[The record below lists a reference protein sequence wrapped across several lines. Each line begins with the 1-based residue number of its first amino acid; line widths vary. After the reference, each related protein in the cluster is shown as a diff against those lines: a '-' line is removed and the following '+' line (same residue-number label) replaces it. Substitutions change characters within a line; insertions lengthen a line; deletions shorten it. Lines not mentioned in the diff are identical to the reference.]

1 MRRMKKSFLLAI
13 ATLCA
18 TMTFAITPQE
28 LADSL
33 NVFASERAYLGKVKV
48 SDIQIDE
55 KNITVT
61 TCNRLSCISL
71 TPQEITQLKESV
83 RQWVGGAPTATVSII
98 SDGKELDEWVTALY
112 KKRDKKLQYKPAS
125 AKYPLVHNASQPYS
139 AKQGLDGK
147 HIALWGSHGI
157 YYVQAY
163 RMWKW
168 QRARLWTTIEDL
180 YTSSYTMPFL
190 VPMLENAGAVVLQ
203 PRERDTQLNEVIV
216 DDSRLATGIAPAEGS
231 GWGRPLKP
239 LLEGDNPFAMGGYST
254 VKSTARYTP
263 DLPEAGEYAVYVSYK
278 SLPKS
283 NPQAEY
289 TVVHKGISTTYHV
302 NQQMGGGT
310 WIYLGTFDFGTDG
323 NSNYVAL
330 THKGKHI
337 TTTDAIKFGGGWGSV
352 ARYPHPEIGHDDFY
366 TKKDTHSQ
374 EVVTDST
381 SHKEMQVF
389 ATTSGYPRYIEG
401 ARYWLQYAGIP
412 DSVYNYTGSKN
423 DYTDDFSCRGRWVN
437 YLAGGSAAYPDGPGL
452 NIPVNMSV
460 AFHSDAGCYPTDKL
474 VGTFMFYTITGD
486 DKETTYPAGGDRICN
501 RDFADYI
508 QTQIVEDIRQTM
520 MPTWQKRH
528 LMQKS
533 MSETRNPKVPS
544 TIIELLSHH
553 NYYDM
558 TFGLDPKFKFI
569 VSRAIY
575 KGMLRFI
582 HQTTGTPYVV
592 QPLPVQQMNVTY
604 ANNDSLQIRWA
615 ERVDS
620 LEPTATPSYYVLY
633 TRTSQLKDG
642 EWQTTDWDNGV
653 VVKQNNATLPIQ
665 RGVKYDFMVRAGN
678 NGGVSMPSEVMS
690 AYIDPAYNNNLALI
704 INGFHRVDS
713 PEMFGIDSVTG
724 GVVPGSFAV
733 SYGKEISFLGEQFD
747 YDRTNMW
754 ESDDDCGF
762 GMCYAD
768 KQKEVNIGNTFDYP
782 SMHGKTLARMGVS
795 YVSSSINAIES
806 LQSYTLVDIIMGKQ
820 KGEKTDTIGC
830 IPPHLRNAI
839 QAYTNQGGKILLTG
853 SYIASDMRHTCD
865 TAFTHNVLHY
875 RYKTEK
881 ASTCGRINFQYD
893 ILPTKQYE
901 YYTKPN
907 PQVIEC
913 EWPDGIEPMTGGVR
927 IARYDDTYVNA
938 GVAYG
943 DDKNRMIILP
953 FMLESVKDFDA
964 LYSDCINWLLH
975 P

>member
-1 MRRMKKSFLLAI
+1 MKRAFLIAI
-13 ATLCA
+13 AALCA
-18 TMTFAITPQE
+18 TLAFAITPQE

-33 NVFASERAYLGKVKV
+33 SVFASERAYVGKVKV
-48 SDIQIDE
+48 SDIQMDE

-61 TCNRLSCISL
+61 TCNRLASISL
-71 TPQEITQLKESV
+71 TPEEITTLKESV
-83 RQWVGGAPTATVSII
+83 RQWVGGAPTAQVHIF

-112 KKRDKKLQYKPAS
+112 KKRDKKLQYKAVS
-125 AKYPLVHNASQPYS
+125 AKYPLVHNISQPCS
-139 AKQGLDGK
+139 AQQGLDGK

-180 YTSSYTMPFL
+180 YTSSYTSTFL

-203 PRERDTQLNEVIV
+203 PRERDTQLHEVII
-216 DDSRLATGIAPAEGS
+216 DDSQLSEGITPAEGS
-231 GWGRPLKP
+231 GWGRPIKP

-254 VKSTARYTP
+254 VNNQARYTP
-263 DLPEAGEYAVYVSYK
+263 NLPEAGEYAVYVSYK

-310 WIYLGTFDFGTDG
+310 WIYLGTFDFGTDV
-323 NSNYVAL
+323 NSNYVTL
-330 THKGKHI
+330 THKGKHT

-352 ARYPHPEIGHDDFY
+352 ARYPHPEIGDDDFY

-374 EVVTDST
+374 EVVTDS
-381 SHKEMQVF
+381 SKHIANQAF

-474 VGTFMFYTITGD
+474 VGTFMFYTLYDD

-501 RDFADYI
+501 RDYADYI

-528 LMQKS
+528 LMHKS

-592 QPLPVQQMNVTY
+592 QPLPVQEMNISYT
-604 ANNDSLQIRWA
+604 NNDTLNIRWA
-615 ERVDS
+615 ERVDR
-620 LEPTATPSYYVLY
+620 LEPTATPTYYILY

-642 EWQTTDWDNGV
+642 EWIASDWDNGV
-653 VVKQNNATLPIQ
+653 KVKNPKAAIAIK

-678 NGGVSMPSEVMS
+678 NGGVSLPSEVMS
-690 AYIDPAYNNNLALI
+690 AYIAPDYDDNLALI
-704 INGFHRVDS
+704 INGFHRVDA
-713 PEMFGIDSVTG
+713 PDMFGIDSITG
-724 GVVPGSFAV
+724 GVIPGSYAV

-762 GMCYAD
+762 GMCHAD

-782 SMHGKTLARMGVS
+782 SMHGKVLAQMDIS
-795 YVSSSINAIES
+795 YVSSSVDAIES
-806 LQSYTLVDIIMGKQ
+806 LEPYTLVDIIMGKQ

-830 IPPHLRNAI
+830 IPMHLREAI
-839 QAYTNQGGKILLTG
+839 NSYTHQGGKILLTG

-865 TAFTHNVLHY
+865 TAWTHNTMHY

-881 ASTCGRINFQYD
+881 ASTCGRINFQYN
-893 ILPTKQYE
+893 ILPTQQYE

-938 GVAYG
+938 GVAYQ
-943 DDKNRMIILP
+943 DDLNRMIILP
-953 FMLESVKDFDA
+953 FMLESVKDFNG
-964 LYSDCINWLLH
+964 LYSECIKWLISL
-975 P
+975 

>member
-1 MRRMKKSFLLAI
+1 MMKNTLIFLFSL
-13 ATLCA
+13 LCVGA
-18 TMTFAITPQE
+18 YAITPEE

-33 NVFASERAYLGKVKV
+33 TNYASQHAYLGKVKV
-48 SDIQIDE
+48 SDIQMDE
-55 KNITVT
+55 KNIIVT

-71 TPQEITQLKESV
+71 TPAQITQLKDSV
-83 RQWVGGAPTATVSII
+83 RTWVGGAKDASVQII
-98 SDGKELDEWVTALY
+98 SDGKELNEWVTALY
-112 KKRDKKLQYKPAS
+112 RKRSKNLQYKMAT
-125 AKYPLVHNASQPYS
+125 AKYPLVRNASQPYS
-139 AKQGLDGK
+139 AEQGLDGK

-157 YYVQAY
+157 YYVQTY

-180 YTSSYTMPFL
+180 YTSSYTRNFL

-203 PRERDTQLNEVIV
+203 PRERDTQLHEVII
-216 DDSRLATGIAPAEGS
+216 DDADLITGLTPNPGK
-231 GWGRPLKP
+231 GWGRPSAP
-239 LLEGDNPFAMGGYST
+239 LLEGHNPFEMGHYST
-254 VKSTARYTP
+254 VNNHVQYTP
-263 DLPEAGEYAVYVSYK
+263 NLPEPGEYAVYVSYK

-283 NPQAEY
+283 NPKAEY

-310 WIYLGTFDFGTDG
+310 WIYLGTFDFGTDV
-323 NSNYVAL
+323 NSNYVTL
-330 THKGKHI
+330 SHKGKHI

-366 TKKDTHSQ
+366 TKKDTHSREQ
-374 EVVTDST
+374 ITDST
-381 SHKEMQVF
+381 SHIEMQVL

-437 YLAGGSAAYPDGPGL
+437 YLAGGSDAYKDGPGL

-460 AFHSDAGCYPTDKL
+460 AFHSDAGCHPTDKL
-474 VGTFMFYTITGD
+474 VGTLVVYTDFDD
-486 DKETTYPAGGDRICN
+486 DKQTTYPAGGDRICN

-508 QTQIVEDIRQTM
+508 QTQIVEDIRQTV

-528 LMQKS
+528 LWRHS
-533 MSETRNPKVPS
+533 LSESRNPKVPS
-544 TIIELLSHH
+544 MLIELLSHH

-582 HQTTGTPYVV
+582 HQTTGTPFVV
-592 QPLPVQQMNVTY
+592 QPLPVQQMRVDYT
-604 ANNDSLQIRWA
+604 AGDTIQLRWA
-615 ERVDS
+615 EREDR
-620 LEPTATPSYYVLY
+620 LEPTAKPSYYVLY
-633 TRTSQLKDG
+633 TRTSQRKNG
-642 EWQTTDWDNGV
+642 QWVTTDWDNGV
-653 VVKQNNATLPIQ
+653 KLAQTHLSMPIQ

-678 NGGVSMPSEVMS
+678 NGGVSMPSEVLS
-690 AYIDPAYNNNLALI
+690 TYIDPAFNNDLALI
-704 INGFHRVDS
+704 INGFHRVDG
-713 PEMFGIDSVTG
+713 PEMFGVDSITG
-724 GVVPGSFAV
+724 GVVPGSYAV
-733 SYGKEISFLGEQFD
+733 SYGKEISFLGEQLD

-762 GMCYAD
+762 GMCQAD
-768 KQKEVNIGNTFDYP
+768 YQKAVNIGNTFDYP
-782 SMHGKTLARMGVS
+782 CLHGQTLANMGIS
-795 YVSSSINAIES
+795 YVSSSIHAIDS
-806 LQSYTLVDIIMGKQ
+806 LSPYKLVDIIMGKQ

-830 IPPHLRNAI
+830 IPLALRQAI
-839 QAYTNQGGKILLTG
+839 TQYTEQGGKILLSG
-853 SYIASDMRHTCD
+853 SYIASDMRHDAD
-865 TAFTHNVLHY
+865 TAWTHNVMHY

-881 ASTCGRINFQYD
+881 ATNSGRINFQYN

-907 PQVIEC
+907 PHVIEC
-913 EWPDGIEPMTGGVR
+913 EWPDGIEPMIGGMR
-927 IARYDDTYVNA
+927 MARYEDTYVCA
-938 GVAYG
+938 GVAYQ

-964 LYSDCINWLLH
+964 LYAECVKWLMQ
-975 P
+975 

>member
-1 MRRMKKSFLLAI
+1 MKKTWIIGLLSL
-13 ATLCA
+13 LCVGA
-18 TMTFAITPQE
+18 HAITSQE

-33 NVFASERAYLGKVKV
+33 SVFASERAYVGKVKV
-48 SDIQIDE
+48 SDIQMDE
-55 KNITVT
+55 KNITIT
-61 TCNRLSCISL
+61 TCNRLASISL
-71 TPQEITQLKESV
+71 TPEEIATLKESV
-83 RQWVGGAPTATVSII
+83 RTWVGGAPTAQVNII
-98 SDGKELDEWVTALY
+98 SDDKELEEWVTALY
-112 KKRDKKLQYKPAS
+112 KKRDKKLQYKVAS
-125 AKYPLVHNASQPYS
+125 AKYPLVHNISQPYS
-139 AKQGLDGK
+139 AQQGLDGK

-203 PRERDTQLNEVIV
+203 PRERDTQLHEVIV
-216 DDSRLATGIAPAEGS
+216 DDSQLATGITPAEGA
-231 GWGRPLKP
+231 GWGQPLKP
-239 LLEGDNPFAMGGYST
+239 LLEGDNPFTMGGYST
-254 VKSTARYTP
+254 VNTSARYTP
-263 DLPEAGEYAVYVSYK
+263 TLPEAGEYAVYVSYK

-310 WIYLGTFDFGTDG
+310 WIYLGTFDFGTDV
-323 NSNYVAL
+323 NSNYVTL
-330 THKGKHI
+330 THKGKRI

-352 ARYPHPEIGHDDFY
+352 ARYPHPEIGDDDFY

-374 EVVTDST
+374 EEVTDST
-381 SHKEMQVF
+381 RHKEMQVF

-474 VGTFMFYTITGD
+474 VGTFMFYTLYDD

-501 RDFADYI
+501 RDYADYI
-508 QTQIVEDIRQTM
+508 QTQIVEDIRHTM

-528 LMQKS
+528 LMHKS

-592 QPLPVQQMNVTY
+592 QPLPVQQMNISYT
-604 ANNDSLQIRWA
+604 NNDSLYIRWA
-615 ERVDS
+615 ERVDR
-620 LEPTATPSYYVLY
+620 LEPTATPTYYILY
-633 TRTSQLKDG
+633 TRTSQLRNG
-642 EWQTTDWDNGV
+642 EWVTSDWDNGV
-653 VVKQNNATLPIQ
+653 RVNTPDAAIAIQ

-678 NGGVSMPSEVMS
+678 NGGVSLPSETLS
-690 AYIDPAYNNNLALI
+690 AYIAPDHNNDLALI
-704 INGFHRVDS
+704 INGFHRVDA
-713 PEMFGIDSVTG
+713 PEMFGIDSITG
-724 GVVPGSFAV
+724 GVVPGSYAV

-762 GMCYAD
+762 GMCHAD

-782 SMHGKTLARMGVS
+782 SMHGKVLAQMGLS
-795 YVSSSINAIES
+795 YVSSSIDAIGS
-806 LQSYTLVDIIMGKQ
+806 LAPYTLVDIIMGKQ
-820 KGEKTDTIGC
+820 KGEKNDTIGC
-830 IPPHLRNAI
+830 IPMHLREAI
-839 QAYTNQGGKILLTG
+839 NAYTHQGGKILLTG

-881 ASTCGRINFQYD
+881 ASTCGRINFQYN
-893 ILPTKQYE
+893 ILPTQQYE

-938 GVAYG
+938 GVAYQ
-943 DDKNRMIILP
+943 DDNNRMIILP
-953 FMLESVKDFDA
+953 FMIESVKDFSG
-964 LYSDCINWLLH
+964 LYSECIKWLLVN

>member
-1 MRRMKKSFLLAI
+1 MKRAFLIAI
-13 ATLCA
+13 AALCA

-33 NVFASERAYLGKVKV
+33 SVFTSERAYVGKVKV
-48 SDIQIDE
+48 SDIQMDE

-61 TCNRLSCISL
+61 TCNRLASISL
-71 TPQEITQLKESV
+71 TPEEITTLKESV
-83 RQWVGGAPTATVSII
+83 RQWVGGAPTAQVHIF

-112 KKRDKKLQYKPAS
+112 KKRDKKLQYKAVS
-125 AKYPLVHNASQPYS
+125 AKYPLVHNISQPYS
-139 AKQGLDGK
+139 AQQGLDGK

-180 YTSSYTMPFL
+180 YTSSYTSTFL

-203 PRERDTQLNEVIV
+203 PRERDTQLHEVII
-216 DDSRLATGIAPAEGS
+216 DDSQLSEGITPAEGS
-231 GWGRPLKP
+231 GWGRPIKP

-254 VKSTARYTP
+254 VKNQARYTP
-263 DLPEAGEYAVYVSYK
+263 NLPEAGEYAVYVSYK

-289 TVVHKGISTTYHV
+289 TVVHKGINTTYHV

-310 WIYLGTFDFGTDG
+310 WIYLGTFDFGTDV
-323 NSNYVAL
+323 NSNYVTL
-330 THKGKHI
+330 THKGKHT
-337 TTTDAIKFGGGWGSV
+337 TTTDAIKFGGGLGSV
-352 ARYPHPEIGHDDFY
+352 ARYPHPEIGDDDFY

-374 EVVTDST
+374 EVVTDS
-381 SHKEMQVF
+381 SKHIANQAF

-474 VGTFMFYTITGD
+474 VGTFMFYTLYDD

-501 RDFADYI
+501 RDYADYI

-528 LMQKS
+528 LMHKS

-592 QPLPVQQMNVTY
+592 QPLPVQEMNISYT
-604 ANNDSLQIRWA
+604 NNDTLNIRWA
-615 ERVDS
+615 ERVDR
-620 LEPTATPSYYVLY
+620 LEPTATPTYYILY

-642 EWQTTDWDNGV
+642 EWIASDWDNGV
-653 VVKQNNATLPIQ
+653 KVKNPKAAIAIK

-678 NGGVSMPSEVMS
+678 NGGVSLPSETLS
-690 AYIDPAYNNNLALI
+690 AYIAPDYKNDLALI
-704 INGFHRVDS
+704 INSFQRVDA
-713 PEMFGIDSVTG
+713 PDMFGIDSITG
-724 GVVPGSFAV
+724 GVIPGSYAV

-762 GMCYAD
+762 GMCHAD

-782 SMHGKTLARMGVS
+782 SMHGNVLAQMGIS
-795 YVSSSINAIES
+795 YVSSSVDAIES
-806 LQSYTLVDIIMGKQ
+806 LEPYTIVDIIMGKQ

-830 IPPHLRNAI
+830 IPMHLREAI
-839 QAYTNQGGKILLTG
+839 NSYTHQGGKILFTG

-865 TAFTHNVLHY
+865 TAWTHNTMHY

-881 ASTCGRINFQYD
+881 ASTCGRINFQYN
-893 ILPTKQYE
+893 ILPTQQYE

-938 GVAYG
+938 GVAYQ
-943 DDKNRMIILP
+943 DDLNRMIILP
-953 FMLESVKDFDA
+953 FMLESVKDFNG
-964 LYSDCINWLLH
+964 LYSECIKWLISL
-975 P
+975 

>member
-1 MRRMKKSFLLAI
+1 MKRAFLIAI
-13 ATLCA
+13 AALCA

-33 NVFASERAYLGKVKV
+33 SVFASERAYVGKVKV
-48 SDIQIDE
+48 SDIQMDE

-61 TCNRLSCISL
+61 TCNRLASISL
-71 TPQEITQLKESV
+71 TPEEITTLKESV
-83 RQWVGGAPTATVSII
+83 RQWVGGAPTAQVHIF

-112 KKRDKKLQYKPAS
+112 RKRDKKLQYKVAS
-125 AKYPLVHNASQPYS
+125 AKYPLVHNISQPYS
-139 AKQGLDGK
+139 AQQGLDGK

-180 YTSSYTMPFL
+180 YTSSYTSTFL

-203 PRERDTQLNEVIV
+203 PRERDTQLHEVII
-216 DDSRLATGIAPAEGS
+216 DDSQLSEGITPAEGS
-231 GWGRPLKP
+231 GWGRPIKS

-254 VKSTARYTP
+254 VNNQARYTP
-263 DLPEAGEYAVYVSYK
+263 NLSEAGEYAVYVSYK

-310 WIYLGTFDFGTDG
+310 WIYLGTFDFGTDV
-323 NSNYVAL
+323 NSNYVTL
-330 THKGKHI
+330 THKGKHT

-352 ARYPHPEIGHDDFY
+352 ARYPHPEIGDDDFY

-374 EVVTDST
+374 EVVTDS
-381 SHKEMQVF
+381 SKHIANQAF

-412 DSVYNYTGSKN
+412 DSIYNYTGSKN

-474 VGTFMFYTITGD
+474 VGTFMFYTLYDD

-501 RDFADYI
+501 RDYADYI

-528 LMQKS
+528 LMHKS

-592 QPLPVQQMNVTY
+592 QPLPVQEMNISYT
-604 ANNDSLQIRWA
+604 NNDTLNIRWA
-615 ERVDS
+615 ERVDR
-620 LEPTATPSYYVLY
+620 LEPTATPTYYILY

-642 EWQTTDWDNGV
+642 EWIASDWDNGV
-653 VVKQNNATLPIQ
+653 KVKNPKAAIAIK

-678 NGGVSMPSEVMS
+678 NGGVSLPSETLS
-690 AYIDPAYNNNLALI
+690 AYIAPDYKNDLALI
-704 INGFHRVDS
+704 INGFHRVDA
-713 PEMFGIDSVTG
+713 PDMFGIDSITG
-724 GVVPGSFAV
+724 GVIPGSYAV

-762 GMCYAD
+762 GMCHAD

-782 SMHGKTLARMGVS
+782 SMHGNVLAQMGIS
-795 YVSSSINAIES
+795 YVSSSVDAIES
-806 LQSYTLVDIIMGKQ
+806 LEPYTLVDIIMGKQ

-830 IPPHLRNAI
+830 IPMHLREAI
-839 QAYTNQGGKILLTG
+839 NSYTHQGGKILLTG

-865 TAFTHNVLHY
+865 TAWTHNTMHY

-881 ASTCGRINFQYD
+881 ASTCGRINFQYN
-893 ILPTKQYE
+893 ILPTQQYE

-938 GVAYG
+938 GVAYQ
-943 DDKNRMIILP
+943 DDLNRMIILP
-953 FMLESVKDFDA
+953 FMLESVKDFNG
-964 LYSDCINWLLH
+964 LYSECIKWLISL
-975 P
+975 

>member
-1 MRRMKKSFLLAI
+1 MKKSFFLAI
-13 ATLCA
+13 AALCA

-33 NVFASERAYLGKVKV
+33 NVFASQRAYLGKVKV

-55 KNITVT
+55 KNITIN

-71 TPQEITQLKESV
+71 TPEEIAGLKESV
-83 RQWVGGAPTATVSII
+83 RQWVGGAPTAEVQII
-98 SDGKELDEWVTALY
+98 SDGKELNEWVTALY

-125 AKYPLVHNASQPYS
+125 AKYPLVHNASQPYY

-203 PRERDTQLNEVIV
+203 PRERDTQLHEVIV
-216 DDSRLATGIAPAEGS
+216 DDSQLATGITPAEGT

-239 LLEGDNPFAMGGYST
+239 LLEGDNPFMMGGYST
-254 VKSTARYTP
+254 VKSTAQYTP
-263 DLPEAGEYAVYVSYK
+263 NLPEAGEYAVYVSYK

-289 TVVHKGISTTYHV
+289 TVVHKGISTTFHV

-310 WIYLGTFDFGTDG
+310 WIYLGTFDFGTDA
-323 NSNYVAL
+323 NSNYVTL
-330 THKGKHI
+330 THKGKQI

-352 ARYPHPEIGHDDFY
+352 ARYPHPEIGDDDFY

-381 SHKEMQVF
+381 LHIANQVL

-437 YLAGGSAAYPDGPGL
+437 YLAGGSAAYPEGPGL

-460 AFHSDAGCYPTDKL
+460 AFHSDAGCHPTDKL
-474 VGTFMFYTITGD
+474 VGTFMFYTIKD
-486 DKETTYPAGGDRICN
+486 DDQETTYPSGGDRICN
-501 RDFADYI
+501 RDFADYL

-528 LMQKS
+528 LMHKS

-592 QPLPVQQMNVTY
+592 QPLPVQQMNISF
-604 ANNDSLQIRWA
+604 ANNDSLHIRWA
-615 ERVDS
+615 ERVDR
-620 LEPTATPSYYVLY
+620 LEPTATPTYYIVY

-642 EWQTTDWDNGV
+642 QWQTSDWDNGV
-653 VVKQNNATLPIQ
+653 RVSAAEATLPIQ
-665 RGVKYDFMVRAGN
+665 RGVKYDIMVRAGN
-678 NGGVSMPSEVMS
+678 NGGVSMPSEVLS
-690 AYIDPAYNNNLALI
+690 AYIAPQYKNELALI
-704 INGFHRVDS
+704 INGFHRVDA
-713 PEMFGIDSVTG
+713 PDMFGIDSITG
-724 GVVPGSFAV
+724 GVVPGSYAV

-762 GMCYAD
+762 GMCHAD

-782 SMHGKTLARMGVS
+782 SMHGNALAQMGIS
-795 YVSSSINAIES
+795 YVSTSINAIES
-806 LQSYTLVDIIMGKQ
+806 LEPYALVDIIMGKE

-830 IPPHLRNAI
+830 IPMHLRHAI
-839 QAYTNQGGKILLTG
+839 EAYTAEGGKLLLSG
-853 SYIASDMRHTCD
+853 SYIASDMRHSCD

-881 ASTCGRINFQYD
+881 ASTCGRINFQYN

-938 GVAYG
+938 GVAYQ

-953 FMLESVKDFDA
+953 FMLESVKDFPA
-964 LYSDCINWLLH
+964 LYSDCINWLISQ
-975 P
+975 

>member
-1 MRRMKKSFLLAI
+1 MKKSFFLAI
-13 ATLCA
+13 AALCA

-33 NVFASERAYLGKVKV
+33 NVFASQRAYLGKVKV

-55 KNITVT
+55 KNITIN

-71 TPQEITQLKESV
+71 TPEEIAGLKESV
-83 RQWVGGAPTATVSII
+83 RQWVGGAPTAEVQII

-112 KKRDKKLQYKPAS
+112 RKRDKKVQYKPAS

-203 PRERDTQLNEVIV
+203 PRERDTQLHEVII
-216 DDSRLATGIAPAEGS
+216 DDSQLSEGITPSQGA
-231 GWGRPLKP
+231 GWGKPLKP
-239 LLEGDNPFAMGGYST
+239 LLEGDNPFTMGTYST
-254 VKSTARYTP
+254 VNSRAQYTP
-263 DLPEAGEYAVYVSYK
+263 NLPEEGEYAVYVSYK

-289 TVVHKGISTTYHV
+289 TVVHKGISTTYRV

-310 WIYLGTFDFGTDG
+310 WIYLGTFDFGTDA
-323 NSNYVAL
+323 NSNYVTL

-352 ARYPHPEIGHDDFY
+352 ARYPHPEIGDDDFY

-381 SHKEMQVF
+381 LHIANQAF

-437 YLAGGSAAYPDGPGL
+437 YLAGGSAAYPEGPGL

-460 AFHSDAGCYPTDKL
+460 AFHSDAGCHPTDKL
-474 VGTFMFYTITGD
+474 VGTFMFYTIKD
-486 DKETTYPAGGDRICN
+486 DDQETTYPSGGDRICN
-501 RDFADYI
+501 RDFADYL

-528 LMQKS
+528 LMHKS

-592 QPLPVQQMNVTY
+592 QPLPVQQMNISY
-604 ANNDSLQIRWA
+604 ANNDSLHIRWA
-615 ERVDS
+615 ERVDR
-620 LEPTATPSYYVLY
+620 LEPTATPTYYIVY
-633 TRTSQLKDG
+633 TRTSQLKNG
-642 EWQTTDWDNGV
+642 QWQTSDWDNGLRV
-653 VVKQNNATLPIQ
+653 SATETTLPIQ
-665 RGVKYDFMVRAGN
+665 RGVKYDIMVRAGN
-678 NGGVSMPSEVMS
+678 NGGVSMPSEVLS
-690 AYIDPAYNNNLALI
+690 AYIAPQYKNELALI
-704 INGFHRVDS
+704 INGFHRVDA
-713 PEMFGIDSVTG
+713 PDMFGIDSITG
-724 GVVPGSFAV
+724 GVVPGSYAV

-762 GMCYAD
+762 GMCHAD

-782 SMHGKTLARMGVS
+782 SMHGNALAQMGIS
-795 YVSSSINAIES
+795 YVSTSINAIES
-806 LQSYTLVDIIMGKQ
+806 LKQYALVDIIMGKE

-830 IPPHLRNAI
+830 IPMHLRHAI
-839 QAYTNQGGKILLTG
+839 EAYTAQGGKLLLSG
-853 SYIASDMRHTCD
+853 SYIASDMRHTGD

-881 ASTCGRINFQYD
+881 ASTCGRINFQYN

-938 GVAYG
+938 GVAYQ

-953 FMLESVKDFDA
+953 FMLESVKDFPA
-964 LYSDCINWLLH
+964 LYSDCINWLISQ
-975 P
+975 

>member
-1 MRRMKKSFLLAI
+1 MKKSFFLAI
-13 ATLCA
+13 AAVCA
-18 TMTFAITPQE
+18 TMTFAITPEE

-33 NVFASERAYLGKVKV
+33 NEFASQRAYLGKVKV
-48 SDIQIDE
+48 SDIQIDD
-55 KNITVT
+55 KNITIT

-71 TPQEITQLKESV
+71 APIEIAELKESV
-83 RQWVGGAPTATVSII
+83 RQWVGGAPDAQVQII

-112 KKRDKKLQYKPAS
+112 RKRDKKSQYKMAS
-125 AKYPLVHNASQPYS
+125 AKYPLVRNVSHPY
-139 AKQGLDGK
+139 AAQQGLDGK

-203 PRERDTQLNEVIV
+203 PRERDTQLHEVIV
-216 DDSRLATGIAPAEGS
+216 DDSELSEGITPSEGA
-231 GWGRPLKP
+231 GWGRPTKP
-239 LLEGDNPFAMGGYST
+239 LLEGDNPFRMGGYGT
-254 VKSTARYTP
+254 VKGQVRYTP
-263 DLPEAGEYAVYVSYK
+263 SLPESGEYAVYVSYK

-283 NPQAEY
+283 NPKAEY
-289 TVVHKGISTTYHV
+289 TVVHKGVATTYHV

-310 WIYLGTFDFGTDG
+310 WIYLGTFDFGTDV
-323 NSNYVAL
+323 NSNYVTL
-330 THKGKHI
+330 THKGKQI

-352 ARYPHPEIGHDDFY
+352 ARYPHPEIGDDDFY

-381 SHKEMQVF
+381 LHIANQVL

-460 AFHSDAGCYPTDKL
+460 AFHSDAGCRPTNEL
-474 VGTFMFYTITGD
+474 VGTFMFYTIKDD
-486 DKETTYPAGGDRICN
+486 DKETTYPSGGDRICN

-520 MPTWQKRH
+520 VPDWQKRH
-528 LMQKS
+528 LMHQS

-569 VSRAIY
+569 ASRAIY

-592 QPLPVQQMNVTY
+592 QPLPVQQMNVSYT
-604 ANNDSLQIRWA
+604 NNDTLNIRWA
-615 ERVDS
+615 ERVDR
-620 LEPTATPSYYVLY
+620 LEPTATPTYYIVY
-633 TRTSQLKDG
+633 TRTSQQKDG
-642 EWQTTDWDNGV
+642 EWVVSDWDNGV
-653 VVKQNNATLPIQ
+653 KVHAPNAAIAVK

-678 NGGVSMPSEVMS
+678 EGGVSMPSEVLS
-690 AYIDPAYNNNLALI
+690 AYIDAKYNNDLALI
-704 INGFHRVDS
+704 INGFHRVDA
-713 PEMFGIDSVTG
+713 PEMFGIDSITG
-724 GVVPGSFAV
+724 GVVPGSYAV

-762 GMCYAD
+762 GMCHAD

-782 SMHGKTLARMGVS
+782 SMHGKILAQMGIS
-795 YVSSSINAIES
+795 YVSSSINAVES
-806 LQSYTLVDIIMGKQ
+806 LAPYTLVDIIMGKE
-820 KGEKTDTIGC
+820 KGEKSDTIGC
-830 IPPHLRNAI
+830 IPMHLRDAI
-839 QAYTNQGGKILLTG
+839 ETYTEQGGKILLAG
-853 SYIASDMRHTCD
+853 SYIASDMRHACD

-881 ASTCGRINFQYD
+881 ASTCGRINFQYN

-901 YYTKPN
+901 YYTNPN
-907 PQVIEC
+907 PHIIEC

-938 GVAYG
+938 GVAYN
-943 DDKNRMIILP
+943 DEKNRIIILP
-953 FMLESVKDFDA
+953 FMLESVKDFKT
-964 LYSDCINWLLH
+964 LYSDCINWLIMQ
-975 P
+975 

>member
-1 MRRMKKSFLLAI
+1 MKKSFFLAI
-13 ATLCA
+13 AALCA

-33 NVFASERAYLGKVKV
+33 NVFASQRAYLGKVKV

-55 KNITVT
+55 KNITIN

-71 TPQEITQLKESV
+71 SPEEIAGLKESV
-83 RQWVGGAPTATVSII
+83 RQWVGGAPTAEVQII
-98 SDGKELDEWVTALY
+98 SDGKELNEWVTALY
-112 KKRDKKLQYKPAS
+112 RKRDKKVQYKPAS

-216 DDSRLATGIAPAEGS
+216 DDAQLATGITPAEGT

-239 LLEGDNPFAMGGYST
+239 LLEGDNPFMMGGYST
-254 VKSTARYTP
+254 VKSTAQYTP
-263 DLPEAGEYAVYVSYK
+263 NLPEAGEYAVYVSYK

-289 TVVHKGISTTYHV
+289 TVVHKGISTTFHV

-310 WIYLGTFDFGTDG
+310 WIYLGTFDFGTDA
-323 NSNYVAL
+323 NSNYVTL
-330 THKGKHI
+330 THKGKQI

-352 ARYPHPEIGHDDFY
+352 ARYPHPEIGDDDFY

-381 SHKEMQVF
+381 LHIANQVH

-437 YLAGGSAAYPDGPGL
+437 YLAGGSAAYPEGPGL

-460 AFHSDAGCYPTDKL
+460 AFHSDAGCHPTDKL
-474 VGTFMFYTITGD
+474 VGTFMFYTIKD
-486 DKETTYPAGGDRICN
+486 DDQETTYPSGGDRICN
-501 RDFADYI
+501 RDFADYL
-508 QTQIVEDIRQTM
+508 QTQIVEDIRHTM

-528 LMQKS
+528 LMHKS

-592 QPLPVQQMNVTY
+592 QPLPVQQMNISY
-604 ANNDSLQIRWA
+604 ANNDSLHIRWA
-615 ERVDS
+615 ERVDR
-620 LEPTATPSYYVLY
+620 LEPTATPTYYIVY

-642 EWQTTDWDNGV
+642 QWQTSDWDNGIRV
-653 VVKQNNATLPIQ
+653 SATEATLPIQ
-665 RGVKYDFMVRAGN
+665 RGVKYDIMVRAGN
-678 NGGVSMPSEVMS
+678 NGGVSLPSEVLS
-690 AYIDPAYNNNLALI
+690 AYIAPQYKNELALI
-704 INGFHRVDS
+704 INGFHRVDA
-713 PEMFGIDSVTG
+713 PDMFGIDSITG
-724 GVVPGSFAV
+724 GVVPGSYAV

-762 GMCYAD
+762 GMCHAD

-782 SMHGKTLARMGVS
+782 SMHGNTLAQMGIS
-795 YVSSSINAIES
+795 YVSTSINAIES
-806 LQSYTLVDIIMGKQ
+806 LEPYTLVDIIMGKE
-820 KGEKTDTIGC
+820 KGEKTDTVGC
-830 IPPHLRNAI
+830 IPMHLRHAI
-839 QAYTNQGGKILLTG
+839 EAYTAQGGKLLLSG

-881 ASTCGRINFQYD
+881 ASTCGRINFQYN

-938 GVAYG
+938 GVAYQ

-953 FMLESVKDFDA
+953 FMLESVKDFQA
-964 LYSDCINWLLH
+964 LYSDCINWLISQ
-975 P
+975 